1 MSQDALTV
9 REPLIR
15 YTEAQAQARG
25 FTDAAAFVEHL
36 IEADRRASR
45 VVTIEQAL
53 AEGLASPEIEITPD
67 WIARKQSL
75 IASVV
80 SESGS

>member
-1 MSQDALTV
+1 M
-9 REPLIR
+9 IR
-15 YTEAQAQARG
+15 YAEAQAQARG

-36 IEADRRASR
+36 IEADRRDSR
-45 VVTIEQAL
+45 RVTIEQAL
-53 AEGLASPEIEITPD
+53 AEGLASPEIEVTPY
-67 WIARKQSL
+67 WIARERSL